1 MSDEEMIPLES
12 FCTYYQVERSFIE
25 TLESYGLVSISSR
38 EEKRFISVEEVVELE
53 KFSRLHYD
61 LNINVPGIDA
71 LKHLLE
77 KIKELQLETDNLRAR
92 LRIYE

>member
-1 MSDEEMIPLES
+1 MSEEEMIPLET
-12 FCTYYQVERSFIE
+12 FCTYYNVELSFVE
-25 TLESYGLVSISSR
+25 TLESYGLVSINSR
-38 EEKRFISVEEVVELE
+38 DERRFILTEEVVELE
-53 KFSRLHYD
+53 KFSRLYYD

-77 KIKELQLETDNLRAR
+77 KLRQLQQETENLKAR

>member
-1 MSDEEMIPLES
+1 MPDEEMIPLET
-12 FCTYYQVERSFIE
+12 FCSYYHVERSFVE

-38 EEKRFISVEEVVELE
+38 EEQRFILMEQVVELE
-53 KFSRLHYD
+53 KFSRLYYD

-77 KIKELQLETDNLRAR
+77 KLTELQHETENLRAR

>member
-1 MSDEEMIPLES
+1 MSDEEMIPLET
-12 FCTYYQVERSFIE
+12 FCTYYNVERSFVE
-25 TLESYGLVSISSR
+25 TLESYGLVSINSR
-38 EEKRFISVEEVVELE
+38 EERRFILMEEVVELE
-53 KFSRLHYD
+53 KFSRLYYD

-77 KIKELQLETDNLRAR
+77 RLKELQQETENLRAR

>member
-1 MSDEEMIPLES
+1 MADEEMIPLET
-12 FCTYYQVERSFIE
+12 FCTYYQVERSFVE

-38 EEKRFISVEEVVELE
+38 EEQRFILTEEVVELE
-53 KFSRLHYD
+53 KFSRLYYD

-77 KIKELQLETDNLRAR
+77 KLKELQQETENLKAR

>member
-1 MSDEEMIPLES
+1 MSDEEMIPLET
-12 FCTYYQVERSFIE
+12 FCTYYQVEKSFIE

-38 EEKRFISVEEVVELE
+38 EEQRFILMEEVVDLE
-53 KFSRLHYD
+53 KFSRLYYD

-77 KIKELQLETDNLRAR
+77 KIKELQQETENLRAR

>member
-1 MSDEEMIPLES
+1 MSDEEMIPLET
-12 FCTYYQVERSFIE
+12 FCSYYHVESSFIE

-38 EEKRFISVEEVVELE
+38 EEKRFILMEEMVELE
-53 KFSRLHYD
+53 KFSRLYYD

-77 KIKELQLETDNLRAR
+77 KIKELQQEADNLRAR